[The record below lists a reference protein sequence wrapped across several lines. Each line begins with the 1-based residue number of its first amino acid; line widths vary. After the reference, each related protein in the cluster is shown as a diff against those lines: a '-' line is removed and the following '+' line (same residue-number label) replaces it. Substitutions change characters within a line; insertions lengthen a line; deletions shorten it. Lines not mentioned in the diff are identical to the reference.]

1 MVHTGEN
8 KEKMIDDVKK
18 DITAKMEKAISHL
31 KEDFSAIRSGRA
43 NAAMVDK
50 LLVEAYGN
58 EMPMQQLASFS
69 VPEARQL
76 LISPFDKTTLSAIE
90 KAIQASDLGVNPSS
104 DGQNIRLN
112 FPPLT
117 EDRRKDLVKVAKTK
131 AEDAKI
137 SARNARRQARQD
149 IEKLEK
155 DGDISKDDLD
165 RIEKELDKTTNDC
178 VAEIE
183 SLLSYKEAELM
194 EV

>member
-1 MVHTGEN
+1 
-8 KEKMIDDVKK
+8 MIDDVKK